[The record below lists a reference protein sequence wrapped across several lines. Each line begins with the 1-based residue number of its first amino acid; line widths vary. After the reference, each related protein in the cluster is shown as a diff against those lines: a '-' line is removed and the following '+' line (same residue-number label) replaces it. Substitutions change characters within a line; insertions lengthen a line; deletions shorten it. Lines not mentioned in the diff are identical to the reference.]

1 MKHIGIIRDDIFLRH
16 IPAEGHPENPGRL
29 EAVYAMLDQPDMVEQ
44 FSLIPPRR
52 AEGREILLVHADR
65 HLKKISATSG
75 KDGCALT
82 RDTFTSAY
90 SYEAAMRAVG
100 GLLEAVSEV
109 IDGRLQA
116 AFALTRPPGHH
127 AEKSR
132 AMGYCLFNNVA
143 LAAAFARRELGLR
156 RVLIVDWD
164 LHHGNGTQHLFEN
177 DGSVL
182 YFSIHQRSLFPGTG
196 LFTETGRGRG
206 EGYTMNV
213 PLPGG
218 YGDAEYAAMFELLLR
233 PVATSFSPELIL
245 VSAGFDTH
253 HQDPFGGM
261 RMTAD
266 GYAALTRS
274 LMDMARTCCD
284 GKLVFT
290 LEGGYNTAALADSVK
305 AVLEELADRS
315 RHDPW
320 QIMSGAVAKRVRY
333 AVHRVSH
340 VHGSLWKTLG
350 ESDA

>member
-1 MKHIGIIRDDIFLRH
+1 
-16 IPAEGHPENPGRL
+16 
-29 EAVYAMLDQPDMVEQ
+29 MLDQPDMIDR
-44 FSLIPPRR
+44 FSLISPRP
-52 AEGREILLVHADR
+52 AAAKEILLVHSSR
-65 HLKKISATSG
+65 HLRKISATAG
-75 KDGCALT
+75 RQCCALT

-90 SYEAAMRAVG
+90 SYQAALQAVG
-100 GLLEAVSEV
+100 GLIEAVSQV
-109 IDGRLQA
+109 NSGRFKA
-116 AFALTRPPGHH
+116 AFALNRPPGHH

-132 AMGYCLFNNVA
+132 AMGFCLFNNVA
-143 LAAAFARRELGLR
+143 LAAMFARRELGLR

-206 EGYTMNV
+206 EGYTVNI

-218 YGDAEYAAMFELLLR
+218 YGDAEYAAMFEMLLR
-233 PVATSFSPELIL
+233 PVVAAFAPELIL

-261 RMTAD
+261 RMSAD

-274 LMDMARTCCD
+274 LMDMAQDCCN

-290 LEGGYNTAALADSVK
+290 LEGGYHAAALANSVK
-305 AVLEELADRS
+305 AVLQELSGRS
-315 RHDPW
+315 RHNPREL
-320 QIMSGAVAKRVRY
+320 MSGALPKRVRY

-340 VHGSLWKTLG
+340 VHGLLWKTLG
-350 ESDA
+350 ELDA